1 MNVFKH
7 IHDKG
12 YKGVLGMEHGNSKSG
27 NAGELAVIAA
37 YRKVDSFK

>member
-7 IHDKG
+7 IYDKG

-27 NAGELAVIAA
+27 KAGELAVIVA